1 MAQLNETQ
9 QQFLEHPYVGTVT
22 TLRPDGSPHSTVVW
36 VDVVDGE
43 PAFNT
48 AYGRKK
54 PSNLEQDPRISL
66 LVLDPTDS
74 YKWLAVDGKAELTTD
89 GADAQIDKLAKKYI
103 GKDED
108 QEPNPKESLDSDDQ
122 ADEVFP
128 VLNES

>member
-1 MAQLNETQ
+1 M
-9 QQFLEHPYVGTVT
+9 
-22 TLRPDGSPHSTVVW
+22 
-36 VDVVDGE
+36 DVVDGE

-54 PSNLEQDPRISL
+54 PSNLAQDPRISL

-103 GKDED
+103 GKDEYPWR
-108 QEPNPKESLDSDDQ
+108 QPEEQRVTVRIHPERVSAYGL
-122 ADEVFP
+122 E
-128 VLNES
+128 